1 MTVTKNT
8 QKVNNCK
15 EMEELTMILA
25 IRYTYDAIVK

>member
-1 MTVTKNT
+1 MTVTENT

-15 EMEELTMILA
+15 EMEGLTVIFA